1 MGEAIVIAALSL
13 LSAMTVPGSLSAPVP
28 EHLTAACQVRSVQAS
43 NGTYFYDSI
52 EHCRKK

>member
-28 EHLTAACQVRSVQAS
+28 EHLTAACQPVKTQAS

-52 EHCRKK
+52 EYCRKK